1 MTTDE
6 FELFF
11 ERGVTDGLPVVPP
24 TRARV
29 ERMLQ
34 ATRRAPEVLIGE
46 LPPNYGRVTVEKVAI
61 NAVMAGC
68 RPEYLPVVLAVAECA
83 CEPAF
88 NLHGVEQCLADPVHT
103 C

>member
-34 ATRRAPEVLIGE
+34 AARRAPEMLIGE

-68 RPEYLPVVLAVAECA
+68 RPEYLPVVLAEIGRAHV
-83 CEPAF
+83 
-88 NLHGVEQCLADPVHT
+88 
-103 C
+103 